1 MSASP
6 ALMILIALS
15 AGGVAAVGTASMLPE
30 PAPAE
35 QDESSPTL
43 RALESLRAEVRRL
56 SDEQAALQG
65 QVQDLDLRLST
76 APSAATTRAQPEP
89 LMAEAPELVEL
100 RQQVAQLSAR
110 VGGGEAGEP
119 MALETVSA
127 ALEQIREEE
136 DQERD
141 EARREARQEREA
153 DRLVELTEELTLDGF
168 QQGRMSEL
176 IAEYGESSTG
186 IIDSARETSDWGGIR
201 GAFTT
206 LHGEIDVTLAGF
218 LTPAQLEELEQ
229 LGGARAL
236 NSSGWGSWGSSS
248 SKSSDS

>member
-1 MSASP
+1 
-6 ALMILIALS
+6 MILIALS

-30 PAPAE
+30 TAPVE
-35 QDESSPTL
+35 QTEGASTL

-56 SDEQAALQG
+56 SDEQASL
-65 QVQDLDLRLST
+65 QVQVRDLDLHL
-76 APSAATTRAQPEP
+76 SAAPPATTARAQPEP
-89 LMAEAPELVEL
+89 LMAVAPELVEL

-110 VGGGEAGEP
+110 VGGGEVGEP
-119 MALETVSA
+119 MVMQTVSA

-136 DQERD
+136 DVERE

-153 DRLVELTEELTLDGF
+153 DRLVELTEQLTLDGF

-186 IIDSARETSDWGGIR
+186 IIDDARENSDWGGIR

-206 LHGEIDVTLAGF
+206 LHGEIDGTLAGF

-236 NSSGWGSWGSSS
+236 NSSGWGNWGTSSS
-248 SKSSDS
+248 SSTNDS